1 MIPISLNGS
10 VASYSEVARFNSVV
24 KINFYKTDKEFDR
37 PRQNTAYFD
46 HGSGADCRPGAT
58 SGIYNLASELIRDI
72 RSEGVDAQPKGCGPF
87 LPVAQ
92 NDTRPLRQQVFE
104 QVRAAGHMPRMDV
117 ARALDI
123 SPGSVTTITSD
134 LIARGLLQ
142 EVVDNQRGPSRG
154 RPPIAL
160 RVAPESR
167 YVVGMKLSDE
177 RHTAVLLDLAGTI
190 IADAQLD
197 SNELRQTTQEVLD
210 QVSTLMQKLL
220 RKSGRTTVD
229 IGAVGI
235 GLPGLVDASTGV
247 VKWSPVMT
255 DTDIPLRDDLSKTL
269 NLPVSLDNDTNLLT
283 LAELWFGAGR
293 GISNFAVVTIERGV
307 GMGLVLNN
315 RLFRGAL
322 GPGMEL
328 GHTKV
333 ELDGALCRCG
343 QRGCLEAYVA
353 DYALVREAG
362 TALDRD
368 PRLDSSAVAMI
379 ETLYDEANAGN
390 EAALAIFRRA
400 GRYLSVALA
409 NIVQLFDPERIIL
422 SGERMRYHYM
432 SADDMLAEMNS
443 MILPVGRMP
452 TPVDIHAWGGSVWA
466 KGAAAMA
473 LSDVTDALLGE
484 GAV

>member
-1 MIPISLNGS
+1 M
-10 VASYSEVARFNSVV
+10 
-24 KINFYKTDKEFDR
+24 
-37 PRQNTAYFD
+37 
-46 HGSGADCRPGAT
+46 
-58 SGIYNLASELIRDI
+58 ASELIRDLG
-72 RSEGVDAQPKGCGPF
+72 SEGSKLVSSGCGPLLA
-87 LPVAQ
+87 LPQ
-92 NDTRPLRQQVFE
+92 DDTRPLRQQVFE
-104 QVRAAGHMPRMDV
+104 QVRANGQMPRMDV
-117 ARALDI
+117 ARKLNI

-142 EVVDNQRGPSRG
+142 EVEDSQRGPSRG

-160 RVAPESR
+160 RVAPQSR
-167 YVVGMKLSDE
+167 FVVGMKLSDE

-190 IADAQLD
+190 IAEAHIA
-197 SNELRQTTQEVLD
+197 SASLRQSTEDMLTEV
-210 QVSTLMQKLL
+210 SSLMDRLL
-220 RKSGRTTVD
+220 QKSGRVMSD
-229 IGAVGI
+229 ISAVGI
-235 GLPGLVDASTGV
+235 GLPGLVDASLGI
-247 VKWSPVMT
+247 VKWSPVML
-255 DTDIPLRDDLSKTL
+255 DTDMPLRDLLSKTL
-269 NLPVSLDNDTNLLT
+269 GLPVSLDNDTNLLT

-333 ELDGALCRCG
+333 QLDGALCRCG

-353 DYALVREAG
+353 DYAIIREAG
-362 TALDRD
+362 TAFERD
-368 PRLDSSAVAMI
+368 PRAESSAVSMI

-390 EAALAIFRRA
+390 EAALAIFNRA
-400 GRYLSVALA
+400 GRFLSVGLA

-422 SGERMRYHYM
+422 SGERMRYDYLNV
-432 SADDMLAEMNS
+432 DDVLSEMNA
-443 MILPVGRMP
+443 MILPAGRAP

-466 KGAAAMA
+466 KGAAALA

-484 GAV
+484 NAA

>member
-1 MIPISLNGS
+1 M
-10 VASYSEVARFNSVV
+10 
-24 KINFYKTDKEFDR
+24 
-37 PRQNTAYFD
+37 
-46 HGSGADCRPGAT
+46 
-58 SGIYNLASELIRDI
+58 ASELIRHA
-72 RSEGVDAQPKGCGPF
+72 SFEGAEAAPMGCGPR
-87 LPVAQ
+87 LAMPQ
-92 NDTRPLRQQVFE
+92 DDTRPLRQQVFE
-104 QVRAAGHMPRMDV
+104 QVRAGGHMPRMDV

-142 EVVDNQRGPSRG
+142 EVEDSQRGPSRG

-160 RVAPESR
+160 RVAPRSR
-167 YVVGMKLSDE
+167 FVIGMKLSDE
-177 RHTAVLLDLAGTI
+177 RHTAVLLDLAGTV
-190 IADAQLD
+190 IAEAQLT
-197 SNELRQTTQEVLD
+197 SAALRQTTKEVLAE
-210 QVSTLMQKLL
+210 VSTLTRQLL
-220 RKSGRTTVD
+220 KKSGQPLES
-229 IGAVGI
+229 ISAVGI
-235 GLPGLVDASTGV
+235 GSPGIVDACLGV

-255 DTDIPLRDDLSKTL
+255 DTEIPLRDMLQDTLGLS
-269 NLPVSLDNDTNLLT
+269 VSLDNDTNLLT

-333 ELDGALCRCG
+333 QLDGALCRCG

-368 PRLDSSAVAMI
+368 PRSNSSAVTMI
-379 ETLYDEANAGN
+379 ETLYEEANAGN
-390 EAALAIFRRA
+390 EAALAIFQRA
-400 GRYLSVALA
+400 GRFLSVGLA

-422 SGERMRYHYM
+422 SGERMRYDYLTT
-432 SADDMLAEMNS
+432 DDMLAEMNS
-443 MILPVGRMP
+443 MILPAGRTP

-466 KGAAAMA
+466 KGAAALA
-473 LSDVTDALLGE
+473 LSDVTTALLGE
-484 GAV
+484 AVA

>member
-1 MIPISLNGS
+1 
-10 VASYSEVARFNSVV
+10 
-24 KINFYKTDKEFDR
+24 
-37 PRQNTAYFD
+37 
-46 HGSGADCRPGAT
+46 
-58 SGIYNLASELIRDI
+58 LASELIRDLG
-72 RSEGVDAQPKGCGPF
+72 SEGSKLVSSGCGPLLA
-87 LPVAQ
+87 LPQ
-92 NDTRPLRQQVFE
+92 DDTRPLRQQVFE
-104 QVRAAGHMPRMDV
+104 QVRANGQMPRMDV
-117 ARALDI
+117 ARKLNI

-142 EVVDNQRGPSRG
+142 EVEDSQRGPSRG

-160 RVAPESR
+160 RVAPQSR
-167 YVVGMKLSDE
+167 FVVGMKLSDE

-190 IADAQLD
+190 IAEAHIA
-197 SNELRQTTQEVLD
+197 SASLRQSTEDMLTEV
-210 QVSTLMQKLL
+210 SSLMDRLL
-220 RKSGRTTVD
+220 QKSGRVMSD
-229 IGAVGI
+229 ISAVGI
-235 GLPGLVDASTGV
+235 GLPGLVDASLGI
-247 VKWSPVMT
+247 VKWSPVML
-255 DTDIPLRDDLSKTL
+255 DTDMPLRDLLSKTL
-269 NLPVSLDNDTNLLT
+269 GLPVSLDNDTNLLT

-333 ELDGALCRCG
+333 QLDGALCRCG

-353 DYALVREAG
+353 DYAIIREAG
-362 TALDRD
+362 TAFERD
-368 PRLDSSAVAMI
+368 PRAESSAVSMI

-390 EAALAIFRRA
+390 EAALAIFNRA
-400 GRYLSVALA
+400 GRFLSVGLA

-422 SGERMRYHYM
+422 SGERMRYDYLNV
-432 SADDMLAEMNS
+432 DDVLSEMNA
-443 MILPVGRMP
+443 MILPAGRAP

-466 KGAAAMA
+466 KGAAALA

-484 GAV
+484 NAA

>member
-1 MIPISLNGS
+1 
-10 VASYSEVARFNSVV
+10 
-24 KINFYKTDKEFDR
+24 
-37 PRQNTAYFD
+37 
-46 HGSGADCRPGAT
+46 
-58 SGIYNLASELIRDI
+58 LASELIRDLG
-72 RSEGVDAQPKGCGPF
+72 SEGSKLVSSGCGPLLA
-87 LPVAQ
+87 LPQ
-92 NDTRPLRQQVFE
+92 DDTRPLRQQVFE
-104 QVRAAGHMPRMDV
+104 QVRANGQMPRMDV
-117 ARALDI
+117 ARKLNI

-142 EVVDNQRGPSRG
+142 EVEDSQRGPSRG

-160 RVAPESR
+160 RVAPQSR
-167 YVVGMKLSDE
+167 FVVGMKLSDE

-190 IADAQLD
+190 IAEAHVA
-197 SNELRQTTQEVLD
+197 SASLRQSTEDMLTEV
-210 QVSTLMQKLL
+210 SSLMDRLLQKSE
-220 RKSGRTTVD
+220 RVMAD
-229 IGAVGI
+229 ISAVGI
-235 GLPGLVDASTGV
+235 GLPGLVDASLGI
-247 VKWSPVMT
+247 VKWSPVML
-255 DTDIPLRDDLSKTL
+255 DTDMPLRDLLSKTL
-269 NLPVSLDNDTNLLT
+269 GLPVSLDNDTNLLT

-333 ELDGALCRCG
+333 QLDGALCRCG

-353 DYALVREAG
+353 DYAIIREAG
-362 TALDRD
+362 TAFERD
-368 PRLDSSAVAMI
+368 PRAESSAVSMI

-390 EAALAIFRRA
+390 EAALAIFNRA
-400 GRYLSVALA
+400 GRFLSVGLA

-422 SGERMRYHYM
+422 SGERMRYDYLNV
-432 SADDMLAEMNS
+432 DDVLSEMNS
-443 MILPVGRMP
+443 MILPAGRAP

-466 KGAAAMA
+466 KGAAALA

-484 GAV
+484 NAA

>member
-1 MIPISLNGS
+1 M
-10 VASYSEVARFNSVV
+10 
-24 KINFYKTDKEFDR
+24 
-37 PRQNTAYFD
+37 
-46 HGSGADCRPGAT
+46 
-58 SGIYNLASELIRDI
+58 ASELIRDLG
-72 RSEGVDAQPKGCGPF
+72 SEGSKLVSSGCGPLLA
-87 LPVAQ
+87 LPQ
-92 NDTRPLRQQVFE
+92 DDTRPLRQQVFE
-104 QVRAAGHMPRMDV
+104 QVRANGQMPRMDV
-117 ARALDI
+117 ARKLNI

-142 EVVDNQRGPSRG
+142 EVEDSHRGPSRG

-160 RVAPESR
+160 RVAPQSR
-167 YVVGMKLSDE
+167 FVVGMKLSDE

-190 IADAQLD
+190 IAEAHVA
-197 SNELRQTTQEVLD
+197 SASLRQSTEDMLTEV
-210 QVSTLMQKLL
+210 SSLMDRLL
-220 RKSGRTTVD
+220 QKSGRVMSD
-229 IGAVGI
+229 ISAVGI
-235 GLPGLVDASTGV
+235 GLPGLVDASLGI
-247 VKWSPVMT
+247 VKWSPVML
-255 DTDIPLRDDLSKTL
+255 DTDMPLRDLLSKTL
-269 NLPVSLDNDTNLLT
+269 GLPVSLDNDTNLLT

-333 ELDGALCRCG
+333 QLDGALCRCG

-353 DYALVREAG
+353 DYAIIREAG
-362 TALDRD
+362 TAFERD
-368 PRLDSSAVAMI
+368 PRAESSAVSMI

-390 EAALAIFRRA
+390 EAALAIFNRA
-400 GRYLSVALA
+400 GRFLSVGLA

-422 SGERMRYHYM
+422 SGERMRYDYLNV
-432 SADDMLAEMNS
+432 DDVLNEMNS
-443 MILPVGRMP
+443 MILPAGRAP

-466 KGAAAMA
+466 KGAAALA

-484 GAV
+484 NAA

>member
-1 MIPISLNGS
+1 M
-10 VASYSEVARFNSVV
+10 
-24 KINFYKTDKEFDR
+24 
-37 PRQNTAYFD
+37 
-46 HGSGADCRPGAT
+46 
-58 SGIYNLASELIRDI
+58 ASELIRDLG
-72 RSEGVDAQPKGCGPF
+72 SEGSKLVSSGCGPLLA
-87 LPVAQ
+87 LPQ
-92 NDTRPLRQQVFE
+92 DDTRPLRQQVFE
-104 QVRAAGHMPRMDV
+104 QVRANGQMPRMGV
-117 ARALDI
+117 ARKLNI

-142 EVVDNQRGPSRG
+142 EVEDSQRGPSRG

-160 RVAPESR
+160 RVAPQSR
-167 YVVGMKLSDE
+167 FVVGMKLSDE

-190 IADAQLD
+190 IAEAHVA
-197 SNELRQTTQEVLD
+197 SASLRQSTEDMLTEV
-210 QVSTLMQKLL
+210 SSLMDRLL
-220 RKSGRTTVD
+220 QKSGRVMSD
-229 IGAVGI
+229 ISAVGI
-235 GLPGLVDASTGV
+235 GLPGLVDASLGI
-247 VKWSPVMT
+247 VKWSPVML
-255 DTDIPLRDDLSKTL
+255 DTDMPLRDLLSKTL
-269 NLPVSLDNDTNLLT
+269 GLPVSLDNDTNLLT

-333 ELDGALCRCG
+333 QLDGALCRCG

-353 DYALVREAG
+353 DYAIIREAG
-362 TALDRD
+362 TAFERD
-368 PRLDSSAVAMI
+368 PRAESSAVSMI

-390 EAALAIFRRA
+390 EAALAIFNRA
-400 GRYLSVALA
+400 GRFLSVGLA

-422 SGERMRYHYM
+422 SGERMRYDYLNV
-432 SADDMLAEMNS
+432 DDVLSEMNS
-443 MILPVGRMP
+443 MILPAGRAP

-466 KGAAAMA
+466 KGAAALA

-484 GAV
+484 NAA